1 MSFIAKDDTPQENRR
16 EAIKNE
22 ENEFYTVDTKSLDKV
37 ENKSIWSITQ
47 SDIYIYQPQDW
58 RVELCFRGM
67 YKNMRQIR
75 PDIYEQELM
84 DLLNLIYDFTAYN
97 EETQSYGKYKFDIL
111 NKPNH
116 LPYFIDFIEPSTAM
130 GTYSVDSI
138 GPRILS
144 HQEDKINKIYN
155 LDIPDIVIINKDD
168 DEIGYDEYG
177 KELKNEEGVS
187 ITFAD
192 YLRDKCGKEGQA
204 ISQVDKNIYS
214 NIEMNSSGYTAL
226 ETFRDLLYQN
236 TSFAE
241 AISISSIPIYYLDV
255 NRRITVND
263 KVSGISGDYIVNSIS
278 LPLNGQ
284 QTMSISASRAYER
297 I

>member
-1 MSFIAKDDTPQENRR
+1 
-16 EAIKNE
+16 
-22 ENEFYTVDTKSLDKV
+22 
-37 ENKSIWSITQ
+37 
-47 SDIYIYQPQDW
+47 
-58 RVELCFRGM
+58 
-67 YKNMRQIR
+67 MRQIR

-284 QTMSISASRAYER
+284 QTMSIGASRAYER